1 MKKIIV
7 AVLSLFVAFQGLS
20 AASPDEILNR
30 IEKANSAQSCVTS
43 SFRHTKVLAT
53 KAKKTMEGSQY
64 YVSPDKLAMVYSNP
78 AGDRFTIN
86 GNRVYMN
93 RAGKSQVYDIT
104 KVPMVKR
111 LSSSIL
117 DAVCGKVRKLA
128 GNNNADMKVMD
139 SGSSYIITMTA
150 RQEASTGYART
161 TLEYRKSD
169 CILVKLEL
177 EEFTHVVNSFS
188 FDGISTTSSID
199 KAVFEIPAR

>member
-64 YVSPDKLAMVYSNP
+64 YL
-78 AGDRFTIN
+78 FTIN

-128 GNNNADMKVMD
+128 GDNNADMKVMD

>member
-64 YVSPDKLAMVYSNP
+64 YLSPDKLAMVYSNP

-117 DAVCGKVRKLA
+117 DAV
-128 GNNNADMKVMD
+128 
-139 SGSSYIITMTA
+139 
-150 RQEASTGYART
+150 
-161 TLEYRKSD
+161 
-169 CILVKLEL
+169 
-177 EEFTHVVNSFS
+177 
-188 FDGISTTSSID
+188 
-199 KAVFEIPAR
+199 